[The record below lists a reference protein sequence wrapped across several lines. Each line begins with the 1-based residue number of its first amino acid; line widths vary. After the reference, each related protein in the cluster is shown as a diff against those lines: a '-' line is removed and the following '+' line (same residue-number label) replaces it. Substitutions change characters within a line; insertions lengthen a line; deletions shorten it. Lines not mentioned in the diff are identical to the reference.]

1 MQRRRSSRLQ
11 NNVPGDPAGLIC
23 RIARPLGARV
33 GQHRFP
39 GRYFMT
45 TRQLLPIFVLAIEA
59 LAPLGCGSHLVGDA
73 SNVSAMSGSY
83 SVGDVASYSAEG
95 STTHFMLL
103 NSRQNVLSSGFPGRD
118 Y

>member
-1 MQRRRSSRLQ
+1 
-11 NNVPGDPAGLIC
+11 
-23 RIARPLGARV
+23 
-33 GQHRFP
+33 
-39 GRYFMT
+39 MT

-103 NSRQNVLSSGFPGRD
+103 NSRQNVLSSGFPGRG